1 MQPMEAWKKDV
12 KTNMIMIMMLWI
24 RLLSFFL
31 TTQDLIA
38 FFYQTPYF
46 FDKEKNGKNLICLAY
61 CN

>member
-12 KTNMIMIMMLWI
+12 KTNMIMIMMLRI
-24 RLLSFFL
+24 RLRSFYL

-38 FFYQTPYF
+38 FFYLTPYF
-46 FDKEKNGKNLICLAY
+46 FDKEKNGKTLICLAY